1 MAGKSGARTRK
12 RVEATDSAVLK
23 RARDGSAFT
32 RCEACGKSVSVVLID
47 MHNCSLDD
55 KIRISLEA
63 QVVEQA
69 VEVAASK
76 KKSGKNNNNNGEG
89 AKKGKRPPT
98 AFFLFMSDFRKEY
111 KAEHPDNKSVSAV
124 AKEGGE
130 RWKSMSDEDK
140 KPYLDKAA
148 ELKAEYHNGE
158 RSDENNVG
166 GNAGE
171 QEVDQSPK
179 KGTDEDDQEDED
191 GAEEEEKNELDDDI

>member
-1 MAGKSGARTRK
+1 MI
-12 RVEATDSAVLK
+12 
-23 RARDGSAFT
+23 
-32 RCEACGKSVSVVLID
+32 CLI
-47 MHNCSLDD
+47 C
-55 KIRISLEA
+55 R
-63 QVVEQA
+63 
-69 VEVAASK
+69 
-76 KKSGKNNNNNGEG
+76 
-89 AKKGKRPPT
+89 
-98 AFFLFMSDFRKEY
+98 SDFRKEY

-158 RSDENNVG
+158 RSDVCSFFLSLCLPSGPPSVFYWTNNWSILWWQENNVG